1 MRDIVGMKL
10 DVNTRRSSL
19 SSSQIHARI
28 HRSHIKALEI
38 SRVLEMLHGL
48 NDIIFIRFAI
58 DINET
63 SALDSIGLNIE
74 IF

>member
-19 SSSQIHARI
+19 SSSQIHGWI

-38 SRVLEMLHGL
+38 SGVARNAHGL

-63 SALDSIGLNIE
+63 LALDSIGFNIE